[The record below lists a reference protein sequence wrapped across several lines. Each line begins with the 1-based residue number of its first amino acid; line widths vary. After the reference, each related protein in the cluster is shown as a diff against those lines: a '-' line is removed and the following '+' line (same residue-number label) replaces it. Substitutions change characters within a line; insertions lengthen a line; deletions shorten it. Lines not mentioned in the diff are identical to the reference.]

1 MAESGHKNL
10 IFISNSSVVV
20 IAVNAAAATAT
31 AFLVFWFTRRSI

>member
-20 IAVNAAAATAT
+20 IAVNAAATAT
-31 AFLVFWFTRRSI
+31 AFLVFWFTRRST